1 MENSYN
7 IMLNAE
13 LHWYRSIRSAIA
25 RTKADNQKFWWVADF
40 AAFDR

>member
-1 MENSYN
+1 
-7 IMLNAE
+7 ML
-13 LHWYRSIRSAIA
+13 SCIGVVTIGSAIA